1 MGTLGFIYLSINLI
15 INYHVYNGI
24 TLHKRTAIFVW
35 GPASVDRDFAKD
47 ETLSNTI
54 NHHDGL
60 VTQSYFISSL
70 VTRGRS
76 SGAIG
81 EI

>member
-1 MGTLGFIYLSINLI
+1 MEDPV
-15 INYHVYNGI
+15 YHVYNGI

-47 ETLSNTI
+47 ETLSITI

-60 VTQSYFISSL
+60 VTQYYFISL
-70 VTRGRS
+70 LVVTRGRS
-76 SGAIG
+76 PGAIG
-81 EI
+81 EIFVVVLFLAIH

>member
-1 MGTLGFIYLSINLI
+1 MSPVYIYFNTQGEASIYAARIYLSANQFDHQLH
-15 INYHVYNGI
+15 HVYNGI

-35 GPASVDRDFAKD
+35 GPASVDRDFSKD

-60 VTQSYFISSL
+60 VTQYY
-70 VTRGRS
+70 
-76 SGAIG
+76 
-81 EI
+81 